1 MDFLR
6 SLARANDLASLRDAL
21 AAAPAEVLAADPGP
35 EGLARHAALRHAFL
49 GAELLLA
56 RELARARALAEALAE
71 AVLAALDD
79 ARAEAEAAAM
89 LAVLRHPPD
98 GPPND
103 LPGSPSR
110 SSSSY
115 GDVT

>member
-1 MDFLR
+1 MT
-6 SLARANDLASLRDAL
+6 
-21 AAAPAEVLAADPGP
+21 
-35 EGLARHAALRHAFL
+35 
-49 GAELLLA
+49 
-56 RELARARALAEALAE
+56 AEAENLI
-71 AVLAALDD
+71 AVKQRPELAALDD